1 MSSPTDLRY
10 TETHEWVRM
19 DQGVATLGVTQFAVD
34 ELTDVTY
41 VQMRK
46 RGTHVKK
53 GEQIGEIE
61 SVKATS
67 DIYSPIA
74 GEIVEVNTA
83 LEQDA
88 SAVNAEPYG
97 SGWLVKIKAS
107 NPGEADQLMDASAY
121 DAKYAG

>member
-19 DQGVATLGVTQFAVD
+19 EGGVATLGVTQFAVD

-46 RGTHVKK
+46 PGTKVNK
-53 GEQIGEIE
+53 GDQVGEVE

-67 DIYSPIA
+67 DIYAPIG

-83 LEQDA
+83 LEDDA

-97 SGWLVKIKAS
+97 SGWLVRIKAS
-107 NPGEADQLMDASAY
+107 NPSEAEQLMDATAY